1 MLEPRAG
8 VWRRRQKF
16 AAEVEEIFTDMF
28 KAYDGWITSK
38 EKDYLADNYD
48 IPVEH
53 VSSFKLLVF
62 IVESCYSSS
71 CKLCTT

>member
-16 AAEVEEIFTDMF
+16 AVEVEEIFTDMF

-48 IPVEH
+48 VPVEH
-53 VSSFKLLVF
+53 VSSF
-62 IVESCYSSS
+62 
-71 CKLCTT
+71 